1 MYLYYAIFEAEGD
14 AFNVSFPD
22 LDGGFTFGE
31 NMHDALYMA
40 KDLLEG
46 WLILAEDDDEQFP
59 TPSKPEDITLEEGQ
73 LLIPIEA
80 NLKAARAKYEA
91 QLSKK
96 TLTIPKY
103 LNILAEEK
111 GINFSQTLTD
121 ALKEK
126 LGAYSK
132 EG

>member
-1 MYLYYAIFEAEGD
+1 MYLYYAIFESEGT
-14 AFNVSFPD
+14 AYNVSFPD

-31 NMHDALYMA
+31 SMHDALYMA

-46 WLILAEDDDEQFP
+46 WLILAEDDNEAFP
-59 TPSKPEDITLEEGQ
+59 TPSQPEDIKLEYGQ
-73 LLIPIEA
+73 LLIPIEV
-80 NLKAARAKYEA
+80 NIKAARAKYES

-103 LNILAEEK
+103 LNILAEES
-111 GINFSQTLTD
+111 GINFSATLTE

-126 LGAYSK
+126 LGV
-132 EG
+132 

>member
-1 MYLYYAIFEAEGD
+1 MYLYYAIFEAEGE

-22 LDGGFTFGE
+22 IDGGFTFGD

-46 WLILAEDDDEQFP
+46 WLILAEDDGETFP
-59 TPSKPEDITLEEGQ
+59 QTSDPDDIKLEPGQ
-73 LLIPIEA
+73 LLIPVEA
-80 NLKAARAKYEA
+80 NLKVARAKYEA

-103 LNILAEEK
+103 LNILAEEN
-111 GINFSQTLTD
+111 GINFSATLTE

-126 LGAYSK
+126 L
-132 EG
+132 EV